1 MVRRWQRGQAAV
13 EGIGIAVIVAIL
25 LAAVTSWLV
34 REVRPAARPPDLV
47 GAAAAPLTREP
58 GPFDARYPLP
68 PRFAT
73 SWRGGGSDEPIGRF
87 LRRVAGGVR
96 DGAVLARD
104 MDRAF
109 VRGFGNRLELRGR
122 EVLDDPFGALVGLS
136 RDPDFLA
143 PSGAFRRA
151 VENARALW
159 DYAQELRDMPL
170 RQAALRASED
180 AGGLAADGAVEAVRV
195 ALTRRIRAGRAPR
208 PPRPTPAP
216 RRPERRRG

>member
-1 MVRRWQRGQAAV
+1 MVRRGQRGQAAV

-25 LAAVTSWLV
+25 LAAAASWLV
-34 REVRPAARPPDLV
+34 REARPPDRPPDLV
-47 GAAAAPLTREP
+47 AAAAAPLTREP

-73 SWRGGGSDEPIGRF
+73 TWRGSGADEPIGAF
-87 LRRVAGGVR
+87 LRRVAGGAR
-96 DGAVLARD
+96 DGAILARD

-109 VRGFGNRLELRGR
+109 VRGFGNRLEQRGR

-143 PSGAFRRA
+143 PTGAFHRA
-151 VENARALW
+151 MENARALR
-159 DYAQELRDMPL
+159 DYAEELHDMPL

-180 AGGLAADGAVEAVRV
+180 AGGLAADGTVEAVRIAV
-195 ALTRRIRAGRAPR
+195 TRRIRGRAPR
-208 PPRPTPAP
+208 PPRPGPAP
-216 RRPERRRG
+216 ERAERR